1 MALDGTAPDDTAPD
15 GTARDEV
22 FPIVNCRDL
31 ATARA
36 FYVRAFGAVQAYQ
49 FPPDG
54 EPVYVTLRIG
64 SGQVALG
71 VGTGPALY
79 GEIPLPAT
87 GHAVDV
93 CLYVPDLD
101 AVVAAAPGAGGTVV
115 VPPAD
120 MPWGER
126 VAYLG
131 DPDGTMLL
139 VIQSVPTGGAPP
151 GEGPTGEGPTGE
163 GEAP

>member
-1 MALDGTAPDDTAPD
+1 M
-15 GTARDEV
+15 

-101 AVVAAAPGAGGTVV
+101 AVVAARARRRRHGGRAAGGH
-115 VPPAD
+115 AL
-120 MPWGER
+120 GAER

-151 GEGPTGEGPTGE
+151 GEGPTGEG
-163 GEAP
+163 EAP